1 MLDTIV
7 NGFYKDYLKLNLH
20 IVFLFQAIQNWP
32 FGE

>member
-1 MLDTIV
+1 MLEAIV
-7 NGFYKDYLKLNLH
+7 NGFYKDYLKLILY